1 MSARLR
7 TDAGAAAARPDA
19 SGLRFALV
27 ASRTNADVV
36 ERLLAGALECLR
48 GHGAAD
54 ESVEVVRVPGAF
66 EIPLAAKWAADARR
80 FDAIVALGAVIRG
93 GTPHFEY
100 ICAETARGVSSV
112 ALATGVPVLFGVLTT
127 NTREEALER
136 AGGARGN
143 KGAEAALAAI
153 EMARLAGRRA

>member
-1 MSARLR
+1 MTARYR
-7 TDAGAAAARPDA
+7 AEEGVAAGRPDA
-19 SGLRFALV
+19 AGLRFALV
-27 ASRTNADVV
+27 ASRTNGDVV

-48 GHGAAD
+48 SHGATD
-54 ESVEVVRVPGAF
+54 DGIEVVRVPGAF
-66 EIPLAAKWAADARR
+66 ELPLAAKWTAESHR

-100 ICAETARGVSSV
+100 ICAEASRGLASV

-127 NTREEALER
+127 DTREEALDR
-136 AGGARGN
+136 AGGASGN

-153 EMARLAGRRA
+153 EMARLAGKKG